1 MRHLLI
7 APLVAM
13 GTVAAAQD
21 LQLPTGPAD
30 RPEPVVW
37 DPAWSLDG
45 GGTVVLADTLS
56 VRVLH
61 VKPQFLSLFFERVRV
76 IRFADEADILRHGH
90 VQLPESLDPPM
101 DRGEGVWDPRAE
113 NPGPRWMNIRIDRVQ
128 ARVLN
133 PDGTTRPVEMVA
145 HPRRWPVKNPTTV
158 EHASSV
164 VLDLVG
170 IVPGDVVELRW
181 KVMVPYDVNQPA
193 SQGWRSD
200 PWMDNWARLT
210 SWRIFFHDALP
221 VRDQQV
227 SIRYLRKQGL
237 TFAGEPPHIVTEEGE
252 ALTAIWRHTDLPGCM
267 NEVNARP
274 ADDLPHIVLRLEVE
288 DLRYWARDRISGMP
302 VQQPP
307 WVYAVR
313 RREANA
319 LWLERVARKK
329 VPDRQNQLVKDFITT
344 TTAGLGHAPAARR
357 IEALHERIAME
368 FSYDPDT
375 DWYADLRGTNQR
387 MGDQVSDER
396 LRDIS
401 RHDLYVKL
409 IAQHRV
415 QHRTAYVLDRRSG
428 RLSADHLTPVWDLE
442 QLIGVPDGEGM
453 LWMHPKRRRSGLLA
467 NELPFYWAGA
477 RALLVDV
484 TRLALDGPQA
494 AEFTTL
500 PAADPGND
508 RRRMT
513 LSVEVD
519 PVTGSCTAELRVL
532 LSGQFSTVGR
542 GAWLHDEPDP
552 AVHPGYGHRPQ
563 DAGRCAVVHHQ
574 PGAPRSDA
582 PFDLPLMQRLDL
594 GPRLTQDGDTA
605 WSLDLRGLLMHATPA
620 PFDAASR
627 VLPYHW
633 DFRQVDEL
641 EVTVHAPA
649 GWRLVTDLTPGRW
662 NSTVAAL
669 DVESVVHE
677 NTAVIRSVLR
687 VDGEREPGPDHRGLT
702 ALLLGAQGIS
712 GVLFTLSEDRKGP

>member
-1 MRHLLI
+1 MRCLLL

-21 LQLPTGPAD
+21 LHLPTGPAEW
-30 RPEPVVW
+30 PEPVVR
-37 DPAWSLDG
+37 DPAWVLDRG
-45 GGTVVLADTLS
+45 DSEVLSDTLA

-61 VKPQFLSLFFERVRV
+61 VKPQFLTLFFERTRI
-76 IRFADEADILRHGH
+76 IRFANEADILRHGH
-90 VQLPESLDPPM
+90 VQLPECLDPPM
-101 DRGEGVWDPRAE
+101 DKGERVWDPRAE
-113 NPGPRWMNIRIDRVQ
+113 NPGPRWMNVRIDRVQ

-133 PDGTTRPVEMVA
+133 ADGTTRPVEMVA
-145 HPRRWPVKNPTTV
+145 HHHRWPVKNPTTV
-158 EHASSV
+158 EHASAV

-237 TFAGEPPHIVTEEGE
+237 TFAGEPPRIVTEEGE
-252 ALTAIWRHTDLPGCM
+252 ALTAIWHHRDLPGCM
-267 NEVNARP
+267 DEVNARP

-387 MGDQVSDER
+387 MGDQVSDAL

-409 IAQHRV
+409 IAQHRL

-428 RLSADHLTPVWDLE
+428 QLSADHLTPVWDLE

-467 NELPFYWAGA
+467 NELPFYWAGT

-494 AEFTTL
+494 VAFTTL
-500 PAADPGND
+500 PAVDTGND
-508 RRRMT
+508 RRRIA

-519 PVTGSCTAELRVL
+519 PATGSCTADLEVM

-542 GAWLHDEPDP
+542 GAWLYGERDP

-563 DAGRCAVVHHQ
+563 DAGRCALVDQ
-574 PGAPRSDA
+574 EAGTLRTDA
-582 PFDLPLMQRLDL
+582 PFDLPLRQQLDL
-594 GPRLTQDGDTA
+594 GPRLKQDGDSA
-605 WSLDLRGLLMHATPA
+605 WNLDLRGLLMHATPPA
-620 PFDAASR
+620 VEAGSRTLPF
-627 VLPYHW
+627 HW

-641 EVTVHAPA
+641 EVSVRAPA
-649 GWRLVTDLTPGRW
+649 GWHLGTDLTLGRW
-662 NSTVAAL
+662 NSSAAAL
-669 DVESVVHE
+669 DVETTWE
-677 NTAVIRSVLR
+677 GDTAVVRSILR
-687 VDGEREPGPDHRGLT
+687 VEGEREPGPDHRDLS
-702 ALLLGAQGIS
+702 ALLRGARSIS
-712 GVLFTLSEDRKGP
+712 DLRFTLTRERQEP

>member
-1 MRHLLI
+1 MRHLLL
-7 APLVAM
+7 ASLVAM
-13 GTVAAAQD
+13 GTVAGGQG
-21 LQLPTGPAD
+21 LQLPTLPIEWA
-30 RPEPVVW
+30 EPVVW
-37 DPAWSLDG
+37 DPAWSMDTG
-45 GGTVVLADTLS
+45 STAVLADTLE

-61 VKPQFLSLFFERVRV
+61 VKPQFLNLFFERTRI
-76 IRFADEADILRHGH
+76 IRFADDDGIQRHGH

-101 DRGEGVWDPRAE
+101 DKGERVWDPRAE
-113 NPGPRWMNIRIDRVQ
+113 NPGPRWMNVRIDRVQ

-133 PDGTTRPVEMVA
+133 ADGTARPVEMVV
-145 HPRRWPVKNPTTV
+145 HHRRWPVKNPTTV

-193 SQGWRSD
+193 SQSWRSD

-210 SWRIFFHDALP
+210 SWRIFFHDAVP

-252 ALTAIWRHTDLPGCM
+252 ALTAIWHHTDLPGCM
-267 NEVNARP
+267 DEVNARP
-274 ADDLPHIVLRLEVE
+274 ADDLPHIMLRLEAE

-307 WVYAVR
+307 WVYVVR
-313 RREANA
+313 RRESNA

-344 TTAGLGHAPAARR
+344 TTSGLGHAPAARR

-387 MGDQVSDER
+387 MGDQVSDAV

-409 IAQHRV
+409 IAQHRL

-428 RLSADHLTPVWDLE
+428 HLSADHLTPVWDLE
-442 QLIGVPDGEGM
+442 QLIGIPDDEGM

-467 NELPFYWAGA
+467 NELPFYWAGT

-484 TRLALDGPQA
+484 TRLALDGPRVA
-494 AEFTTL
+494 AFTTL
-500 PAADPGND
+500 PVADPGND
-508 RRRMT
+508 RRRIVLT
-513 LSVEVD
+513 VEVA
-519 PVTGSCTAELRVL
+519 PATGSCTADLRVL

-542 GAWLHDEPDP
+542 GAWLYNGPDP

-563 DAGRCAVVHHQ
+563 DAGRCAVVQHE
-574 PGAPRSDA
+574 PGALRSDP
-582 PFDLPLMQRLDL
+582 PFDLPLVQQLDL
-594 GPRLTQDGDTA
+594 GPRLKQDGDSA
-605 WSLDLRGLLMHATPA
+605 WNLDLRGLLMHATPQA
-620 PFDAASR
+620 FEAGSR
-627 VLPYHW
+627 VLPFHW

-641 EVTVHAPA
+641 EVTVRAPA
-649 GWRLVTDLTPGRW
+649 EWRLGTDLTSGRW
-662 NSTVAAL
+662 NSAAAAL
-669 DVESVVHE
+669 DVQTTLEGD
-677 NTAVIRSVLR
+677 TAVVRSILQ
-687 VDGEREPGPDHRGLT
+687 VDGEREPGPDHRGLS
-702 ALLLGAQGIS
+702 ALLHGAHSIS
-712 GVLFTLSEDRKGP
+712 DLRFTLTRERQEP